1 MKMKTIVFGSIPEE
15 STNPQEDHNV
25 VSSQALRKK
34 SEVFFAIASLLTI
47 MFVLFLYGP
56 SAYVKE
62 NSVQFTENEY
72 LVLKRDNFVEVKL
85 VKIPHFYGS
94 FEVELKSNQENLIQ

>member
-1 MKMKTIVFGSIPEE
+1 MKMKNIVFGSIPEE
-15 STNPQEDHNV
+15 STNPQEDHDV

-56 SAYVKE
+56 SAYVKGKYF
-62 NSVQFTENEY
+62 QFIEFKN
-72 LVLKRDNFVEVKL
+72 
-85 VKIPHFYGS
+85 ISHFNIL
-94 FEVELKSNQENLIQ
+94 FLHCFQT